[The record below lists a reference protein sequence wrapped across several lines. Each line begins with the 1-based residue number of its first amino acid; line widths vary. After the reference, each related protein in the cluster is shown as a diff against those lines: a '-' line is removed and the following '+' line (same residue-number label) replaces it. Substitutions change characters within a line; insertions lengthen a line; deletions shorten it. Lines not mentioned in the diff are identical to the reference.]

1 MLRVVPALALALL
14 ALPAHAE
21 VALTGNFTAAEACP
35 AYQSFNRQTNPG
47 NVTTEPGTSY
57 ELIAG
62 NTAEPSHFRIIVP
75 GAQPQQRWVEVGCGT
90 TDADVAESGAPAS
103 DDYILAVSWQPAFCE
118 TRPDKTECTT
128 QRPDSFEASNFTLH
142 GLWPQPNGTF
152 YCGVSARD
160 EAMSKDSN
168 RWLELEELD
177 LPADLRA
184 DLNEV
189 MPGNQSGLDRYEW
202 IKHGSCYGTDEEEY
216 YADSL
221 ALMES
226 LNASG
231 VAALFADN
239 VGQRLTSERV
249 RAAFDTAF
257 GPGAGQRVDMR
268 CASDGNRQI
277 ITELFIAVTGN
288 ITSAPDMA
296 ALIAAAPPGGNRCPA
311 GVVDAVG
318 LQ

>member
-1 MLRVVPALALALL
+1 MLRLVPALALALL
-14 ALPAHAE
+14 ALPAQAE
-21 VALTGNFTAAEACP
+21 VRLDGTFIAAEPCP

-47 NVTTEPGTSY
+47 DITTEPGTSY

-62 NTAEPSHFRIIVP
+62 NTDEPSHYRIIVP

-90 TDADVAESGAPAS
+90 TDADVAEPEAPAG

-118 TRPDKTECTT
+118 TRPDKTECAT
-128 QRPDSFEASNFTLH
+128 QGPDSFEASNFTLH

-152 YCGVSARD
+152 YCGVSAQD
-160 EAMSKDSN
+160 EAMSKDSS
-168 RWLELEELD
+168 RWLELDALD
-177 LPADLRA
+177 LPADLREA
-184 DLNEV
+184 LDEV
-189 MPGNQSGLDRYEW
+189 MPGSQSGLDRYEW
-202 IKHGSCYGTDEEEY
+202 NKHGSCYGTDEEEY

-221 ALMES
+221 ALMDAV
-226 LNASG
+226 NASG
-231 VAALFADN
+231 IAELFAGN
-239 VGQRLTSERV
+239 IGRRLTSERV
-249 RAAFDTAF
+249 RAAFDAAF

-277 ITELFIAVTGN
+277 ITELFIAVSGDITG
-288 ITSAPDMA
+288 AEDMA
-296 ALIAAAPPGGNRCPA
+296 GLIAAAPPGGNRCPA